1 MLNRNFGRATAL
13 ILVNWTATFLLS
25 CSSINSSSHMDSA
38 NRSQSPI
45 TDTLTLGGGCF
56 WCTEAIYTS
65 IRGVVSAEPGYS
77 GGHLKNPT
85 YKQVCS
91 GATGHA
97 EVIQIVFQPE
107 LVSLRTLLG
116 VFFKTH
122 DPTTLNRQGADIG
135 TQYRSIILF
144 RSAEQEQIAR
154 EVLQSLS
161 DGVYS
166 SPIVTEL
173 KPFEVFYR
181 AEEEHLDYYR
191 RNPNQGYC
199 QMVVQPKVEKFYRLF
214 PELLK

>member
-1 MLNRNFGRATAL
+1 
-13 ILVNWTATFLLS
+13 
-25 CSSINSSSHMDSA
+25 MDSA
-38 NRSQSPI
+38 PGSHSSM

-77 GGHLKNPT
+77 GGHSEKPT

-122 DPTTLNRQGADIG
+122 DPTTPNRQGADIG
-135 TQYRSIILF
+135 SQYRSIILY

-154 EVLQSLS
+154 EVLQGLS
-161 DGVYS
+161 EGVYS

-214 PELLK
+214 PELLKRESR

>member
-1 MLNRNFGRATAL
+1 MNAA
-13 ILVNWTATFLLS
+13 
-25 CSSINSSSHMDSA
+25 NSSK
-38 NRSQSPI
+38 PLI
-45 TDTLTLGGGCF
+45 TDTLTIGGGCF

-77 GGHLKNPT
+77 GGHLENPT

-97 EVIQIVFQPE
+97 EVIQVVFQPE
-107 LVSLRTLLG
+107 LVTLRTLLG

-122 DPTTLNRQGADIG
+122 DPTTPNRQGADIG
-135 TQYRSIILF
+135 TQYRSIILY
-144 RSAEQEQIAR
+144 RTAEQEQIAR
-154 EVLQSLS
+154 EVLLDVSE
-161 DGVYS
+161 GVFS

-181 AEEEHLDYYR
+181 AEEEHLDFYR